1 LLPLPSVLHKV
12 LRDRILTIRLRDMAE
27 YHRDRRREVVTMCL
41 RDRRRKRVMIMYRLD
56 KLRSIAT
63 TITFRVTIVDG
74 FTAITGMTLIVGGA
88 TSALCL

>member
-27 YHRDRRREVVTMCL
+27 YHRDRRRRRVMTMC
-41 RDRRRKRVMIMYRLD
+41 RLD